1 MDNGT
6 FNLSRGQT
14 PLTDGSEG
22 KTLWRLLLFDSFFF
36 SVFVC
41 ESMTRLSTVKK
52 REKKIWFKTQQ
63 NLKNMHFEFTL
74 VSFGIEKPL

>member
-22 KTLWRLLLFDSFFF
+22 KTPWRLLLFDSFFF
-36 SVFVC
+36 SLCMWVNDKIVYG
-41 ESMTRLSTVKK
+41 K
-52 REKKIWFKTQQ
+52 EKGEK
-63 NLKNMHFEFTL
+63 NL
-74 VSFGIEKPL
+74 V